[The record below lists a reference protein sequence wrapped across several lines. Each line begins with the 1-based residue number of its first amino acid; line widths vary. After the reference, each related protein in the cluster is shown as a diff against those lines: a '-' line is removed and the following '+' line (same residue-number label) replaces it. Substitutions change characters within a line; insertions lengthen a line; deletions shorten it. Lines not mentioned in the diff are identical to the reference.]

1 MIIKLPFPKV
11 RLQYVA
17 MCEEK
22 AQLAEARLE
31 VEILSSPKISFL
43 MKVEMQVIAFVQK
56 ENFFYIELWF

>member
-1 MIIKLPFPKV
+1 MIMKLLFTKV

-43 MKVEMQVIAFVQK
+43 ITVEMQVIAVV
-56 ENFFYIELWF
+56 

>member
-1 MIIKLPFPKV
+1 MIIKLPFTKV

-43 MKVEMQVIAFVQK
+43 ITVEMQVIAVV
-56 ENFFYIELWF
+56 